1 MTTSLILRN
10 LVPVAIGGCVLAVGF
25 GFRGR
30 QRDDGDTRNLDN
42 AAFHEHASIIS
53 LFLVFWMLVPLLS
66 GFSRHLLGGEGGLAA
81 VAPVGGLLVSLGL
94 IVGVLVI
101 HRKYGKGAIEHVSGS
116 VRAFINRFLCGILG
130 AVCMIGA
137 RSTFLGLFVAVPYLM
152 GDRALAAVGLS
163 ELEEAVRLQHLTDI
177 SPLHLVSVCIVG
189 PIGEELLH
197 RGVILPILVK
207 RWGWKAAILMSAVVF
222 ALGHALIPL
231 VALTLVDGIML
242 GIVFYRTRSVTS
254 CIVAH
259 IALNTFVVIAK
270 NWL

>member
-1 MTTSLILRN
+1 MTTSLILTH
-10 LVPVAIGGCVLAVGF
+10 LVPVAIGGCVLAVGL
-25 GFRGR
+25 GLRGR

-42 AAFHEHASIIS
+42 AAFNEHAGIIG
-53 LFLVFWMLVPLLS
+53 LYLAFWMLGPLLVD
-66 GFSRHLLGGEGGLAA
+66 FSRHLLGGEGGLAS
-81 VAPVGGLLVSLGL
+81 VASAGGFLASLGL
-94 IVGVLVI
+94 IVGALVI

-137 RSTFLGLFVAVPYLM
+137 WVAFAGLFVAILYLI
-152 GDRALAAVGLS
+152 GDRALWAIGQS
-163 ELEEAVRLQHLTDI
+163 EFAEAGRLQHLTDV
-177 SPLHLVSVCIVG
+177 SPLNLVSTCIVG

-197 RGVILPILVK
+197 RGLILPILVK
-207 RWGWKAAILMSAVVF
+207 RWGWKAAIIMSAVVF

-231 VALTLVDGIML
+231 VAMTLVHGIVL
-242 GIVFYRTRSVTS
+242 GIVFYRTRSVIS

-259 IALNTFVVIAK
+259 GAINVFAVVAK